1 MEYVMVL
8 VSFLIPALMLLF
20 GPAMWKCPSGEV
32 DKWYGYRTK
41 RSLKSP
47 EAYVFAQVKIG
58 KIWTAAGGILAAL
71 TLAVI
76 LILGANRFAEA
87 AALPALGIQLGVM
100 LLSLLPVERALKKKY
115 G

>member
-1 MEYVMVL
+1 M
-8 VSFLIPALMLLF
+8 
-20 GPAMWKCPSGEV
+20 
-32 DKWYGYRTK
+32 
-41 RSLKSP
+41 
-47 EAYVFAQVKIG
+47 KIG

-100 LLSLLPVERALKKKY
+100 LLSCFP
-115 G
+115 